1 MVHVSMMHVYMM
13 HVYMMH
19 VYMMHVYM
27 MHVSI
32 GVGDIIEKIVDS
44 RYISIFSSYWQIIDI
59 EKKIYLGIINFKKMC
74 ILFHPINS
82 I

>member
-1 MVHVSMMHVYMM
+1 MV

-44 RYISIFSSYWQIIDI
+44 QYIGIFTNYRQVIV
-59 EKKIYLGIINFKKMC
+59 M
-74 ILFHPINS
+74 
-82 I
+82 